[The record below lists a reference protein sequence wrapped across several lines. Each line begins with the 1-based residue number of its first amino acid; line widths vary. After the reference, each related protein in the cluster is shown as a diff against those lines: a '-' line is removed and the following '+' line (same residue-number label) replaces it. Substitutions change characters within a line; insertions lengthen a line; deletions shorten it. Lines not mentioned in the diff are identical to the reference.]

1 MMKGQGMM
9 MKQQGKCWQVRID
22 EQWSVVVQ
30 HAAAE
35 VFQSFSSLV
44 WFSSELVQHL
54 TGNAEPKPAIWHK
67 GWAEPI
73 LNQFRT
79 TPGQPY
85 SSWSSTYKLPIMLC
99 QCSLLWVL
107 KLSQLGKSQGVDNG
121 NSLNWVLMGVLYKI
135 FTKCSTGELT

>member
-35 VFQSFSSLV
+35 VFLSFSSLV

-67 GWAEPI
+67 GWTEPI
-73 LNQFRT
+73 LNQFNAVQNHTRATLQYLVFYIQT
-79 TPGQPY
+79 TY
-85 SSWSSTYKLPIMLC
+85 HVMSMFITMSFETITI
-99 QCSLLWVL
+99 
-107 KLSQLGKSQGVDNG
+107 GKKSG
-121 NSLNWVLMGVLYKI
+121 SR
-135 FTKCSTGELT
+135 